1 MSIASLL
8 PALRAALAEGRAAV
22 LEAPP
27 GAGKST
33 VVPLALLDEP
43 WLRGGR
49 ILMLEPRRLAAR
61 AVARRM
67 ADTLGEPVGRTVGYR
82 MRLDTRVSSATRIEV
97 LTEGVLSRMLSE
109 DPALEGVALVIFDEF
124 HERSLQADLG
134 LALTLDARDVLNP
147 DLRVLVM
154 SATLDGEAVATL
166 LGAAARITGESRPF
180 PVTTQYAAQDAPLL
194 PGASLTA
201 ASRTRETVEQR
212 MVRITLRALTETEGD
227 VLVFMPG
234 AAEIRRTQQR
244 LEQALRDDA
253 SAPGTTTVLPLFG
266 DLDSTAQDAA
276 LSPSAPGRR
285 RVVLATNIAET
296 SLTIDGI
303 RVVVDSG
310 LVRRAVFDPV
320 TGMSRLVT
328 RRISRASAE
337 QRRGRAGRTAPGHCY
352 RAWSEGAHQRLAATT
367 PPEIVEADLAPLA
380 LELANWGTPDV
391 NTLRWLD
398 TPPAAMLA
406 SARDLLRRL
415 GAIDDDGR
423 ITAEGRGMSRLGL
436 HPRLAHM
443 LLAAQRLGA
452 AALGAHIAALLSD
465 HDALRGSR
473 RDDDPDITT
482 RLHRSEGHDPA
493 SRRVRRLAN
502 DLLRRV
508 EHDREH
514 SPPSGQI
521 DELTGVLL
529 AFAYPDRIGR
539 RRPGSEPR
547 YTLANGRGARFPGP
561 SGLARSPFIV
571 VIDVDDRDREGVIR
585 LAVALTREAMDAYF
599 GDQLHSTESVAWDAR
614 EQAVIAKTVLRLG
627 DLVVEEKPLPG
638 IPPDAAASA
647 MLDGVRTMGLESLPW
662 SGEPEDL
669 RTRILF
675 ARRVAPEISWP
686 AVDDAAL
693 AATVDEWLAPWLAGC
708 TRREHLARAPLAR
721 ALRAMLTHDQY
732 QQLEQLA
739 PTHLLMPSGSRIR
752 VNYRGDNAPLVS
764 VRLQEVFGLHDTPRL
779 GGGRAPVTF
788 ELLSPARRP
797 VQITQ
802 DLASFWANGY
812 ADVRRDLRGRYPKH
826 HWPEDP
832 LRAEASRA
840 GHNRRRTV

>member
-8 PALRAALAEGRAAV
+8 PALRAALTDGRAAV

-27 GAGKST
+27 GTGKST

-43 WLRGGR
+43 WLGDGR

-67 ADTLGEPVGRTVGYR
+67 ADTLDEPVGRTVGYR

-109 DPALEGVALVIFDEF
+109 DPALDGVALVIFDEF

-154 SATLDGEAVATL
+154 SATLDGEAVTAL
-166 LGAAARITGESRPF
+166 LGDAARIAGEGRPF
-180 PVTTQYAAQDAPLL
+180 PVTTHYAAQGAPLL
-194 PGASLTA
+194 PGASMA
-201 ASRTRETVEQR
+201 ATSRTTESVEQR
-212 MVRITLRALTETEGD
+212 MARITLRALAETEGD
-227 VLVFMPG
+227 VLVFLPG

-244 LEQALRDDA
+244 LEQALRDDTSL
-253 SAPGTTTVLPLFG
+253 SATTVLPLFG
-266 DLDSTAQDAA
+266 DLDSDAQDAA

-320 TGMSRLVT
+320 TGMSRLTT

-337 QRRGRAGRTAPGHCY
+337 QRQGRAGRTAPGHCY
-352 RAWSEGAHQRLAATT
+352 RAWSEGAHQSLAATT

-380 LELANWGTPDV
+380 LELANWGTPDAS
-391 NTLRWLD
+391 TLRWLD
-398 TPPAAMLA
+398 APPAAMLA

-423 ITAEGRGMSRLGL
+423 ITAEGRDMCGLGL

-443 LLAAQRLGA
+443 LLAARRSGAASLGA
-452 AALGAHIAALLSD
+452 RIAALLSD
-465 HDALRGSR
+465 HDALRGGR
-473 RDDDPDITT
+473 RDDDPDLTT

-493 SRRVRRLAN
+493 SRRVRRLA
-502 DLLRRV
+502 DELLRRIEQGRGRGQAV
-508 EHDREH
+508 S
-514 SPPSGQI
+514 SPQI

-529 AFAYPDRIGR
+529 AFAYPDRIAR
-539 RRPGSEPR
+539 RRSGGESR
-547 YTLANGRGARFPGP
+547 YTLANGRGAKFSGP
-561 SGLARSPFIV
+561 SALARAPYIV
-571 VIDVDDRDREGVIR
+571 AVDVDDRDRDGLIR
-585 LAVALTREAMDAYF
+585 LAAALTREAMDIHF
-599 GDQLHSTESVAWDAR
+599 GEQLRSVESVAWDAR
-614 EQAVIAKTVLRLG
+614 EQAVIARTVLRLG
-627 DLVVEEKPLPG
+627 DLVLEEKPLPRV
-638 IPPDAAASA
+638 PPDAAASA
-647 MLDGVRTMGLESLPW
+647 MLDGVRMMGLQSLPW
-662 SGEPEDL
+662 TDAPRDL
-669 RTRILF
+669 QARILF
-675 ARRVAPEISWP
+675 ARRVAPETPWP

-693 AATVDEWLAPWLAGC
+693 TATVDGWLAPWLAGC
-708 TRREHLARAPLAR
+708 TRREHLARVPLAE
-721 ALRAMLTHDQY
+721 ALRAMLTYEQSR
-732 QQLEQLA
+732 QLEQLA
-739 PTHLLMPSGSRIR
+739 PTHLPMPSGSRIR
-752 VNYRGDNAPLVS
+752 VDYRSENAPVVA
-764 VRLQEVFGLHDTPRL
+764 VRLQEVFGLHATPRL

-826 HWPEDP
+826 DWPEDP
-832 LRAEASRA
+832 LEAKAIS
-840 GHNRRRTV
+840 GVRRRGS